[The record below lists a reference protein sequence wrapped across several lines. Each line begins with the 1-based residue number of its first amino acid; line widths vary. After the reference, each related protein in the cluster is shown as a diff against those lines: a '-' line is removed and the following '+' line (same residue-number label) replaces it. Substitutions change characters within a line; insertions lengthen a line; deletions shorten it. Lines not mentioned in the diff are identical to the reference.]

1 MTRVRPAAL
10 LAASSALLLFALAAC
25 ESGPNHA
32 STYPDGKTAVEN
44 TDTVSYLD
52 DFGRDLRVAGQK
64 AEFLPDRRLKVFANL
79 QNESDE
85 DLPVLVSTQF
95 KDKDGFSTGDETPF
109 VNIVIPKNSLY
120 AYQAISQNE
129 KAVKYSIRVRE
140 GVR

>member
-1 MTRVRPAAL
+1 MTRPRPL
-10 LAASSALLLFALAAC
+10 LAVVAAVSALTLAAAC
-25 ESGPNHA
+25 TRGPQHA
-32 STYPDGKTAVEN
+32 SGYPEGKTAVEN

-52 DFGRDLRVAGQK
+52 DFGTDLRVAGQK

-109 VNIVIPKNSLY
+109 VNIVIPKNAMY
-120 AYQAISQNE
+120 AYQAISIND

>member
-1 MTRVRPAAL
+1 MTRTRPAAL
-10 LAASSALLLFALAAC
+10 AAAAASALVLFLAAC
-25 ESGPNHA
+25 ESGPQHA
-32 STYPDGKTAVEN
+32 STDPDGKTAVEN

-64 AEFLPDRRLKVFANL
+64 AEFLPDRRLKVYANL

-109 VNIVIPKNSLY
+109 VNIVIPKNAMY
-120 AYQAISQNE
+120 AYQAVSIND

-140 GVR
+140 GIK